1 MRASTWVYRWV
12 AALAIFGAVIVPL
25 LQVQPA
31 KAFKPYTHTKIGDQ
45 AYEDVVADGKV
56 TIDGVDYSV
65 PTEVYEALRD
75 YPQFYR
81 GGTIGPDGFP
91 DIVYGQGVIHPATTG
106 EWMRYVYDQAWA
118 AQTNTTAY
126 PTLAEGRQILAF
138 AYGYLTHAAGDMW
151 AHTFVNE
158 FAEGVFPAVGEVLTE
173 VDKAAIALRHII
185 VEGYLGD
192 ATAGFDGNSDQG
204 SIGED

>member
-1 MRASTWVYRWV
+1 MSTAARSWAYRWI
-12 AALAIFGAVIVPL
+12 AAFAIFGAVVVPL

-31 KAFKPYTHTKIGDQ
+31 QAFKPYTHTKISDR

-91 DIVYGQGVIHPATTG
+91 DIVYGQGVIH
-106 EWMRYVYDQAWA
+106 
-118 AQTNTTAY
+118 
-126 PTLAEGRQILAF
+126 
-138 AYGYLTHAAGDMW
+138 
-151 AHTFVNE
+151 
-158 FAEGVFPAVGEVLTE
+158 
-173 VDKAAIALRHII
+173 
-185 VEGYLGD
+185 
-192 ATAGFDGNSDQG
+192 
-204 SIGED
+204 